1 MKRRALVIGYVW
13 PEPNSSAAGRHM
25 MEILQFLLQQHWQ
38 VTFASAAAFS
48 EHQVDLPALG
58 INVSTIE
65 LNADSFDKWVSTLDP
80 QLVIFDRYFTE
91 EQYGWR
97 VARCCPS
104 AMRVIDTED
113 LHCLREGR
121 QRLLDTDDTGPDLNV
136 PTAYREIAA
145 IFRSDLSLI
154 ISRSEMNLLQ
164 SRFPVPANLLHY
176 FPFLAAANVTAQQKE
191 FVSRTGFVFIG
202 TIRHRPNLE
211 AVRLLKKQLWPMIR
225 KKLPD
230 SILTIAGSYMTREVT
245 QMHKPAEGF
254 NVVGHVSNLADCLSQ
269 HRVMLAPLTFGA
281 GLKGKLIDA
290 MEQGLPSVTTPVGA
304 EGISEPENWPG
315 YCGCDLNELAEK
327 AVELYENEA
336 AWTEAQQQ
344 GYVCLEQ
351 NFDSSAHHLAL
362 NSRIEAGLEN
372 LEAYRRENFIGQM
385 LMHHSMASTE
395 YMSRW
400 IACKNKNADQV
411 E

>member
-97 VARCCPS
+97 VARCCPT
-104 AMRVIDTED
+104 AMRIIDTED
-113 LHCLREGR
+113 LHCLREAR
-121 QRLLDTDDTGPDLNV
+121 QASPDADAADLNAA
-136 PTAYREIAA
+136 TAYREIAS

-154 ISRSEMNLLQ
+154 ISKPEIQLLQ
-164 SRFPVPANLLHY
+164 KRFAVPDGLIQY
-176 FPFLAAANVTAQQKE
+176 FPFLAAVNETARQKG

-225 KKLPD
+225 NRLPGAT
-230 SILTIAGSYMTREVT
+230 LTIAGSYMTREVT

-254 NVVGHVSNLADCLSQ
+254 NVVGHVSNLVDCLSQ

-304 EGISEPENWPG
+304 EGICAAESWPG
-315 YCGCDLNELAEK
+315 YCASDLNELAEQ
-327 AVELYENEA
+327 AVELHENEP
-336 AWTEAQQQ
+336 AWQLAQQK
-344 GYVCLEQ
+344 GYLCLQQ
-351 NFDSSAHHLAL
+351 NFDSSEHLDAL
-362 NSRIEAGLEN
+362 NNRIEAGLKN
-372 LEAYRRENFIGQM
+372 LEADRRANFIGQM

-400 IACKNKNADQV
+400 IACKNNKTD
-411 E
+411 EK